1 MLARSQSATVR
12 IPKDMPYPG
21 GVGGADI
28 ADILVIGNGVS
39 GLTTAVCL
47 AEAGLRVTVHAA
59 EPPAETT
66 SAVAGA
72 LWLPYLVEPVDRVT
86 TWSAATLAELR
97 TLAGDPATGV
107 RLVSGVVA
115 ATAAATEPPPWTE
128 VVGAV
133 PCRPGELPAG
143 YHAGWRLI
151 TPLVTMPTYLDYL
164 TGRLRAAGGRI
175 EPVRVADLDSALAT
189 APVVVNCSGI
199 GARELVPDP
208 RVRPVRGQVV
218 VVSNPG
224 IDEFFAEDP
233 GPSPVLRYV
242 FPHPS
247 TVVLGGTAE
256 PDADHRTPDPE
267 LTRRIVARCTEV
279 VPALAGATIRAVRV
293 GLRPARDEVRL
304 AAEDR
309 PGGRIVHNYG
319 HGGGGVTLSW
329 GCAREAA
336 ALATQYVEAG
346 G

>member
-1 MLARSQSATVR
+1 MASTDV
-12 IPKDMPYPG
+12 
-21 GVGGADI
+21 
-28 ADILVIGNGVS
+28 LVIGAGVS

-47 AEAGLRVTVHAA
+47 AEAGQRVTVHAA

-72 LWLPYLVEPVDRVT
+72 LWLPYLVEPADRVAG
-86 TWSAATLAELR
+86 WGAATLAEFR
-97 TLAGDPATGV
+97 ALAADPATGV

-115 ATAAATEPPPWTE
+115 AANPDPPPWTE

-133 PCRPGELPAG
+133 PCRPGDLPAG
-143 YHAGWRLI
+143 YRAGWRL
-151 TPLVTMPTYLDYL
+151 TSPLVTMPTYLEYL
-164 TGRLRAAGGRI
+164 TGRLTAAGGRI
-175 EPVRVADLDSALAT
+175 ERTRVTDLDSALT
-189 APVVVNCSGI
+189 VAPVVVNCSGI

-218 VVSNPG
+218 VVANPG
-224 IDEFFAEDP
+224 LEEFFAEDP
-233 GPSPVLRYV
+233 GPSPVLRYI
-242 FPHPS
+242 FPHPT

-256 PDADHRTPDPE
+256 AGTDDRRPDPAV
-267 LTRRIVARCTEV
+267 TRRIVERCVEV
-279 VPALAGATIRAVRV
+279 VPALAGAEILAVRV

-336 ALATQYVEAG
+336 ALATG
-346 G
+346 